1 MVTLQ
6 QIRADLREIR
16 FYYINKETMDE
27 AFQTTGQNEIMS
39 LVEKYHKI
47 MQTAP
52 LKLYYLYVGLYIKGN
67 TQEAY
72 SMIVNYSPEYVQM
85 LHKQLLQF
93 IQSNLEE

>member
-39 LVEKYHKI
+39 LVEKSSLALPILLTFFQMMKYLLHS
-47 MQTAP
+47 MEE
-52 LKLYYLYVGLYIKGN
+52 KLWSHSILTFL
-67 TQEAY
+67 
-72 SMIVNYSPEYVQM
+72 
-85 LHKQLLQF
+85 
-93 IQSNLEE
+93 